1 MDTSA
6 FQTTS
11 ACSKRFPISLSG
23 SAYTIIVHH
32 RDENQMR
39 ILCLGM
45 SAHDCVYQVDTIPTT
60 PTKILAT
67 GYAECGGG
75 MAANASVAI
84 ARLGGEAHY
93 WGRVGDDLLG
103 DRIVGELAGEGVV
116 TRNVRRL
123 RGVVSPSAA
132 ILVDAAGERLVCAY
146 NDPALDHGIG
156 WLPLREVAGFDAVLA
171 DVRWPEGSA
180 AVFDAARAAGKPSV
194 LDGDIGPR
202 DVLLELAA
210 RVTHAVFST
219 PGLARATGTVDPID
233 GLRAMAARGL
243 PGVMGVTL
251 GAAGF
256 AWIDAYGEIRRA
268 AAPPVQAV
276 DTLAAGDVFHGA
288 LTLALAEGRSLGD
301 AAAFANAAAAIKCAR
316 FGGRRG
322 APARSEVNALLAAQ
336 R

>member
-1 MDTSA
+1 V
-6 FQTTS
+6 
-11 ACSKRFPISLSG
+11 SL
-23 SAYTIIVHH
+23 
-32 RDENQMR
+32 D
-39 ILCLGM
+39 
-45 SAHDCVYQVDTIPTT
+45 P
-60 PTKILAT
+60 
-67 GYAECGGG
+67 
-75 MAANASVAI
+75 
-84 ARLGGEAHY
+84 
-93 WGRVGDDLLG
+93 
-103 DRIVGELAGEGVV
+103 GELQVLISRLTGVAEEM
-116 TRNVRRL
+116 
-123 RGVVSPSAA
+123 G
-132 ILVDAAGERLVCAY
+132 
-146 NDPALDHGIG
+146 
-156 WLPLREVAGFDAVLA
+156 AVLRRAAFSPNIKERA
-171 DVRWPEGSA
+171 DCSA

>member
-1 MDTSA
+1 
-6 FQTTS
+6 
-11 ACSKRFPISLSG
+11 
-23 SAYTIIVHH
+23 
-32 RDENQMR
+32 MR

-45 SAHDCVYQVDTIPTT
+45 SAHDCVYQVDAIPTV

-75 MAANASVAI
+75 MAANASVAV
-84 ARLGGEAHY
+84 ARLGGESHY
-93 WGRVGDDLLG
+93 WGRVGDDALG

-132 ILVDAAGERLVCAY
+132 ILVDATGERLVCAY
-146 NDPALDHGIG
+146 NDPALDRDPA
-156 WLPLREVAGFDAVLA
+156 WLPIAEVSAFDAVLA

-180 AVFDAARAAGKPSV
+180 AVLDAAREAGKPAV

-202 DVLLELAA
+202 EVLLDLAA
-210 RVTHAVFST
+210 RATHAVFST
-219 PGLARATGTVDPID
+219 PGIARATGTTDPID
-233 GLRAMAARGL
+233 GLRAIASRHL

-251 GAAGF
+251 GPEGF
-256 AWIDAYGEIRRA
+256 AWIEDGKLRRA
-268 AAPPVQAV
+268 PAPRLQAV

-288 LTLALAEGRSLGD
+288 FTLALAERQSLAD

-322 APARSEVNALLAAQ
+322 APAREEVEALLTSQ
-336 R
+336 RRR